1 MFQIIRYS
9 PERHDEWNRFVTT
22 SKNGTF
28 LFDREY
34 MDYHADRFR
43 DHSLMFYLKG
53 KLYALLPANE
63 KDDTLYSH
71 QGLTYGGLVLG
82 VEATTPYV
90 LELFRSLREYL
101 LQHDFRHVL
110 YKAIPWIYHRVPA
123 EEPLYAIHQLGN
135 YRLKERDVSSTIVMN
150 RLLPWRKGRR
160 YALSVSRRNG
170 LVVSQNQNFEDFWN
184 ILKDNLWRKHGAT
197 PVHSLSEIHL
207 LHGRFPNNIKLF
219 EARKDGV
226 LLGGC
231 VVYLTP
237 QVVHTQYIAA
247 SPEGKRLGA
256 IDAIIGELIHSYS
269 DYPYFDFGKSTE
281 AHSDEL
287 NENLIFQKEGFG
299 ARAMCYDTY
308 EWDILL

>member
-9 PERHDEWNRFVTT
+9 PERHDEWNRFVRT

-34 MDYHADRFR
+34 MDYHADRFM
-43 DHSLMFYLKG
+43 DHSLMFYFKG
-53 KLYALLPANE
+53 RLYALLPAN
-63 KDDTLYSH
+63 KRSDTLYSH

-82 VEATTPYV
+82 MEATTAHV
-90 LELFRSLREYL
+90 LELFQTLREYL
-101 LQHDFRHVL
+101 LQNDIRHVV
-110 YKAIPWIYHRVPA
+110 YKAIPWIYHLVPA
-123 EEPLYAIHQLGN
+123 EEPLYAIHRLGN

-150 RLLPWRKGRR
+150 RLLPWKKGRK

-170 LVVSQNQNFEDFWN
+170 VVVSQNHDYDGFWE
-184 ILKDNLWRKHGAT
+184 ILKNNLWNKHGTT
-197 PVHSLSEIHL
+197 PVHSLSEILL
-207 LHGRFPNNIKLF
+207 LHGRFPQNILLF

-231 VVYLTP
+231 VIYLTS

-256 IDAIIGELIHSYS
+256 IDVIIEELIHRYS

-281 AHSDEL
+281 AHSDAL

-299 ARAMCYDTY
+299 ARALCYDTY
-308 EWDILL
+308 EWDIV